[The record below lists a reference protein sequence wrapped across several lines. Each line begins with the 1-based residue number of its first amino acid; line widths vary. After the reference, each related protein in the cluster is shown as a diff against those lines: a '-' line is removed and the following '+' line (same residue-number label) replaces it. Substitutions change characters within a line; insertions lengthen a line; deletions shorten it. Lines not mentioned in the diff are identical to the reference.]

1 MGTAG
6 LGQPAGEEGLKV
18 WPDRSPLSAL
28 ATEAWDAYQKNPPN
42 GGRVMSGW
50 ANHIEPIKGT
60 RP

>member
-28 ATEAWDAYQKNPPN
+28 ATEAWDAYQKRTSRT
-42 GGRVMSGW
+42 GG
-50 ANHIEPIKGT
+50 E
-60 RP
+60 